1 MAPQSQVNTLFKNI
15 PVKVDETK
23 RYKKRK
29 IPAAIREAV
38 WIKHCGRAFEHKCAT
53 TWCQNTI
60 TAFDFQC
67 GHNIPES
74 KGGTMALTNLYPLC
88 ARCNVSMG
96 DRYTIDEWNAIETSS
111 LGAVTPATTPDAVT
125 PDAVTPAAKAQ
136 AVAQANPIKR
146 TWRQFF
152 SCVIPVGKPPPPRQ
166 PASPSRR
173 ANR

>member
-15 PVKVDETK
+15 PA

-74 KGGTMALTNLYPLC
+74 KGGTLALTNLYPLC

-96 DRYTIDEWNAIETSS
+96 DRYTIDQWNAIDVSS
-111 LGAVTPATTPDAVT
+111 VLAAVTPAAVT
-125 PDAVTPAAKAQ
+125 PAAVTPAAKAQ
-136 AVAQANPIKR
+136 AVARAIPIKR

-152 SCVIPVGKPPPPRQ
+152 GCIIPVGKPPPPRQ
-166 PASPSRR
+166 PTSPSRR
-173 ANR
+173 AIR

>member
-1 MAPQSQVNTLFKNI
+1 MAPQSQVNTLFKDI
-15 PVKVDETK
+15 PVTK

-74 KGGTMALTNLYPLC
+74 KGGTLTLTNLYPLC

-96 DRYTIDEWNAIETSS
+96 DRYTIDEWNAIEISS
-111 LGAVTPATTPDAVT
+111 VL
-125 PDAVTPAAKAQ
+125 AAKAQ
-136 AVAQANPIKR
+136 AASQAVPTPNPVKR

-152 SCVIPVGKPPPPRQ
+152 SCVIPVGKPPPPRR
-166 PASPSRR
+166 PISPSRR
-173 ANR
+173 AIR

>member
-23 RYKKRK
+23 PYKKRK

-111 LGAVTPATTPDAVT
+111 LGDAVTPATKT
-125 PDAVTPAAKAQ
+125 Q
-136 AVAQANPIKR
+136 AVSQANPIKR

>member
-1 MAPQSQVNTLFKNI
+1 MAPQSQVNTLFKDI
-15 PVKVDETK
+15 PAKLDTK
-23 RYKKRK
+23 YKKRK

-74 KGGTMALTNLYPLC
+74 KGGTLALTNLYPLC
-88 ARCNVSMG
+88 SRCNVSMG
-96 DRYTIDEWNAIETSS
+96 DRYTIDEWNAIQPV
-111 LGAVTPATTPDAVT
+111 LGLEPVTLSDRSVQT
-125 PDAVTPAAKAQ
+125 
-136 AVAQANPIKR
+136 KR

-152 SCVIPVGKPPPPRQ
+152 SCLHFTVEKPPPPRQ
-166 PASPSRR
+166 PTSPSRR
-173 ANR
+173 ATR